1 MRSLKCSDVPCLF
14 GKGPSLLTWL
24 GCWEP
29 HKAICPSGFIDSTRG
44 SPGDASGEEPPA
56 NAGDVT
62 DSGLIAG
69 VRRIPWRRVWQ
80 STLIFLAGESH
91 GQRSLAAI
99 VQSCKESDMTEAT

>member
-44 SPGDASGEEPPA
+44 LPGDASGEEPPA
-56 NAGDVT
+56 KAGDVR
-62 DSGLIAG
+62 DAGLIAG
-69 VRRIPWRRVWQ
+69 VRRIPWRRAWQ
-80 STLIFLAGESH
+80 TTLIFLPGESH
-91 GQRSLAAI
+91 GQKGLAAT
-99 VQSCKESDMTEAT
+99 VHRVAKSQT